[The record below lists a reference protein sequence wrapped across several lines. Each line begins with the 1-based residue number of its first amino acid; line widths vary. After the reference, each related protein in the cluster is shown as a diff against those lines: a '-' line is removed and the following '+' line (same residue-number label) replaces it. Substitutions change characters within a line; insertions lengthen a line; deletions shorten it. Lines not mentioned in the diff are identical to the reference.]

1 MKVTFNISGDELK
14 RFKVL
19 KLAMEKENNDDWT
32 LDEVVMV
39 SALEG
44 LSKLESLYLNTS
56 DK

>member
-1 MKVTFNISGDELK
+1 MKVTFEIWGDKLE
-14 RFKVL
+14 RFKAL
-19 KLAMEKENNDDWT
+19 KVAMEKESNNDWK